1 MRDDALRASET
12 ESLKPHD
19 GEMRDLSLGA
29 FRFIAAFL
37 VGIAILA
44 AIAGVL

>member
-1 MRDDALRASET
+1 MRDDALQASET
-12 ESLKPHD
+12 ENLKPHD

-37 VGIAILA
+37 VCVAMLA